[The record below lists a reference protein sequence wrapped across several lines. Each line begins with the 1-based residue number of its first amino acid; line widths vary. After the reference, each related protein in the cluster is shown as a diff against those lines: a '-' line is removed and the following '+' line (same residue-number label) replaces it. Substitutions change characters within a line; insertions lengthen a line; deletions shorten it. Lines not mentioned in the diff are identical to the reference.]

1 MKKTWNLINELS
13 SRNVSKTKKI
23 TQLDFEE
30 REITA
35 PEEIAETFNSYF
47 SGIGEKLSSDIP
59 APVRD
64 PVFYLKPTDKS
75 FSLKTPSVNTVY
87 QLLTTL
93 DDKKSAG
100 LVNIPNKFL
109 KIAASVIAPSLTGIF
124 TASINTGIF
133 PFEWKASRV
142 MPVFKSV
149 SIIPCVC

>member
-1 MKKTWNLINELS
+1 MHLINELS
-13 SRNVSKTKKI
+13 SRNVSK

-47 SGIGEKLSSDIP
+47 SGIGEKRYSDIP

-100 LVNIPNKFL
+100 LDNIPNKFL

-133 PFEWKASRV
+133 PFEGRQAE
-142 MPVFKSV
+142 
-149 SIIPCVC
+149 

>member
-47 SGIGEKLSSDIP
+47 SGIGEKLASDIP

-64 PVFYLKPTDKS
+64 PVFYLKT
-75 FSLKTPSVNTVY
+75 N
-87 QLLTTL
+87 
-93 DDKKSAG
+93 
-100 LVNIPNKFL
+100 
-109 KIAASVIAPSLTGIF
+109 
-124 TASINTGIF
+124 
-133 PFEWKASRV
+133 
-142 MPVFKSV
+142 
-149 SIIPCVC
+149 